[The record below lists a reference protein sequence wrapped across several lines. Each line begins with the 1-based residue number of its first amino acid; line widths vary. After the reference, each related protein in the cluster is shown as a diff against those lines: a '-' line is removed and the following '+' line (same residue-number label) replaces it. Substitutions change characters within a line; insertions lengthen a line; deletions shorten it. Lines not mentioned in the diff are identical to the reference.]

1 VACRPVAAETVTM
14 RRHISGLAFCFL
26 TVLAAGAQVQNVP
39 DGTDEHGGFGLQD
52 QSGARLL
59 LIPNLVPPEILKAAL
74 CSGGRRFPVQFVRR
88 QNAQESG
95 NGRQTPQRFDQL
107 PGSVFTVLG
116 GKVEPDATC
125 FLASERLLTG
135 STVLSLA
142 APIGS
147 GGCVQRGQFAA
158 RRARPVIRCWPIAR
172 AARGNQIALLE
183 FDRQG
188 KDALASLVLVDGT
201 RMIFADYPAEFR
213 GEGQDLWRADD
224 GGVLSPQGFA
234 VVFALQ
240 RGDRYTLGL
249 AWDGAEGRSLS
260 LWVSEGSERF
270 RQVINDYWYQAPS

>member
-1 VACRPVAAETVTM
+1 M
-14 RRHISGLAFCFL
+14 RRHLSGLAFCFL

-52 QSGARLL
+52 QSGTRLL

-74 CSGGRRFPVQFVRR
+74 CGGGRRFPVQFARR
-88 QNAQESG
+88 QTVQDSG
-95 NGRQTPQRFDQL
+95 NKRQTPQRFDEL
-107 PGSVFTVLG
+107 SGNVFTVLE

-125 FLASERLLTG
+125 FLASEPLLAG
-135 STVLSLA
+135 STLLSVA

-172 AARGNQIALLE
+172 VARGKQIALLE
-183 FDRQG
+183 FDRRE
-188 KDALASLVLVDGT
+188 KVALASLVLVDGA

-224 GGVLSPQGFA
+224 GGVLSPHGFA

-240 RGDRYTLGL
+240 RGDRYTLGV